1 MNFVH
6 KNKVPLEY
14 CIVEVI
20 FGLMFHQPKPKYL
33 EVMFGSVF
41 IELSKLST
49 NTMPLVLAQTT
60 EILYS
65 RIESMHVCAFDRYIC
80 LHCFYHLQIDIFY
93 NLQCFRF
100 VSWFAYH
107 LSNFKFSWSWQ
118 EWADCLAL
126 DPEHPKPKFVR
137 EVLQKAMRYTLLNFN
152 NNYFVFIDLVVKE

>member
-1 MNFVH
+1 MQNMKLKTFKFIDFNFEIVFITISSATSLMDFVH

-20 FGLMFHQPKPKYL
+20 FGLMFHQPKPKFL

-65 RIESMHVCAFDRYIC
+65 RIESMHVCAFDRYI
-80 LHCFYHLQIDIFY
+80 
-93 NLQCFRF
+93 
-100 VSWFAYH
+100 
-107 LSNFKFSWSWQ
+107 
-118 EWADCLAL
+118 
-126 DPEHPKPKFVR
+126 
-137 EVLQKAMRYTLLNFN
+137 
-152 NNYFVFIDLVVKE
+152 

>member
-1 MNFVH
+1 MNLFIFISSATNLMNFVH

-20 FGLMFHQPKPKYL
+20 FSLMFHQPKPKYL

-65 RIESMHVCAFDRYIC
+65 RIESMHVCAFDRYVSLLLIVIC
-80 LHCFYHLQIDIFY
+80 HF
-93 NLQCFRF
+93 
-100 VSWFAYH
+100 
-107 LSNFKFSWSWQ
+107 
-118 EWADCLAL
+118 
-126 DPEHPKPKFVR
+126 
-137 EVLQKAMRYTLLNFN
+137 
-152 NNYFVFIDLVVKE
+152 

>member
-1 MNFVH
+1 MNLFDLIISSATNLMNFVH

-20 FGLMFHQPKPKYL
+20 FSLMFHQPKPKYL

-65 RIESMHVCAFDRYIC
+65 RIESMHVCAFDRY
-80 LHCFYHLQIDIFY
+80 
-93 NLQCFRF
+93 
-100 VSWFAYH
+100 V
-107 LSNFKFSWSWQ
+107 
-118 EWADCLAL
+118 
-126 DPEHPKPKFVR
+126 
-137 EVLQKAMRYTLLNFN
+137 TLLLIVICNSS
-152 NNYFVFIDLVVKE
+152 IS

>member
-1 MNFVH
+1 MCSGVNIINFINSSATSLMNFVH

-20 FGLMFHQPKPKYL
+20 FSLMFHQPKPKYL

-65 RIESMHVCAFDRYIC
+65 RIESMHVCAFDRYVGLC
-80 LHCFYHLQIDIFY
+80 Y
-93 NLQCFRF
+93 
-100 VSWFAYH
+100 
-107 LSNFKFSWSWQ
+107 
-118 EWADCLAL
+118 
-126 DPEHPKPKFVR
+126 
-137 EVLQKAMRYTLLNFN
+137 YTK
-152 NNYFVFIDLVVKE
+152 YIE

>member
-20 FGLMFHQPKPKYL
+20 FSLMFHQPKPKYL

-65 RIESMHVCAFDRYIC
+65 RIESMHVCAFDRYVINLTATFTLIFIMVFMYKC
-80 LHCFYHLQIDIFY
+80 VFSDLFHGLHII
-93 NLQCFRF
+93 
-100 VSWFAYH
+100 
-107 LSNFKFSWSWQ
+107 
-118 EWADCLAL
+118 
-126 DPEHPKPKFVR
+126 
-137 EVLQKAMRYTLLNFN
+137 
-152 NNYFVFIDLVVKE
+152 